1 MPMTCTSTMQSQNTD
16 IEKIISPINDAYLN
30 MCIYESLVFLQEE
43 FFGEA
48 PCQPIEVLRA
58 YVSRAVHA
66 DKVGIFFLLL
76 NIDRRLKEKLMELH
90 QNHAKLA
97 RFFMD
102 LRQELVTTF
111 FCSSQPV
118 LDFVVQCHQTYLI
131 A

>member
-1 MPMTCTSTMQSQNTD
+1 MTCTSTMQSQNTD
-16 IEKIISPINDAYLN
+16 IEKIISPINDAYLD
-30 MCIYESLVFLQEE
+30 MCIYESLVFLEEE

-48 PCQPIEVLRA
+48 PCQPIGVLRA

-76 NIDRRLKEKLMELH
+76 NIDRRLKERLMELH

-97 RFFMD
+97 RFFTD

-111 FCSSQPV
+111 FCSSQAV

>member
-118 LDFVVQCHQTYLI
+118 LDFVLQCQQTYLI

>member
-1 MPMTCTSTMQSQNTD
+1 MTCTSTMQSQNTD

-97 RFFMD
+97 RFFTD

-111 FCSSQPV
+111 FCSSQSV

>member
-1 MPMTCTSTMQSQNTD
+1 MPMTCTSTIQSQNID
-16 IEKIISPINDAYLN
+16 IEKIVSPINDAYLET
-30 MCIYESLVFLQEE
+30 CIYESLVFLEKE
-43 FFGEA
+43 FFGETK
-48 PCQPIEVLRA
+48 CQAIQVLRD

-66 DKVGIFFLLL
+66 HKVGIFFLLL
-76 NIDRRLKEKLMELH
+76 NIDRNLKEKLMHLD
-90 QNHAKLA
+90 HAKMA

-118 LDFVVQCHQTYLI
+118 LDFVLQCQQTYRI

>member
-1 MPMTCTSTMQSQNTD
+1 MPMTCTSTKSQNID
-16 IEKIISPINDAYLN
+16 IEKIVSPINDEYLE
-30 MCIYESLVFLQEE
+30 MCIYESLVFLEKE
-43 FFGEA
+43 FFGDKQ
-48 PCQPIEVLRA
+48 CQAIQLLRD

-66 DKVGIFFLLL
+66 HKVGIFFLLL
-76 NIDRRLKEKLMELH
+76 NIDRNLKEKLMHLD
-90 QNHAKLA
+90 QSHAKMA

-118 LDFVVQCHQTYLI
+118 LDFVVQCQQTYRI

>member
-16 IEKIISPINDAYLN
+16 IEKIISPINDAYLH
-30 MCIYESLVFLQEE
+30 MCIYESLAFLQKE
-43 FFGEA
+43 FFGET
-48 PCQPIEVLRA
+48 PCPAIEVLRA

-76 NIDRRLKEKLMELH
+76 NIDQHLKEKLMQLH

-102 LRQELVTTF
+102 LRQELVTMF

-118 LDFVVQCHQTYLI
+118 LDFVLQCQQTYLI

>member
-16 IEKIISPINDAYLN
+16 IEKIISPINDAYLH
-30 MCIYESLVFLQEE
+30 MCIYESLAFLQKE

-48 PCQPIEVLRA
+48 PCPAIEVLRA

-76 NIDRRLKEKLMELH
+76 NIDQHLKEKLMQLH

-118 LDFVVQCHQTYLI
+118 LDFVLQCQQTYLI

>member
-1 MPMTCTSTMQSQNTD
+1 MPMTCTSTKSQNID
-16 IEKIISPINDAYLN
+16 IEKIVSPINDGYLE
-30 MCIYESLVFLQEE
+30 MCIYESLVFLENE
-43 FFGEA
+43 FFGDKQ
-48 PCQPIEVLRA
+48 CQAIQLLRD

-66 DKVGIFFLLL
+66 HKVCIFFLLL
-76 NIDRRLKEKLMELH
+76 NIDRNLKEKLMHLD
-90 QNHAKLA
+90 QSHAKMA

-118 LDFVVQCHQTYLI
+118 LDFVVQCQQTYRI

>member
-1 MPMTCTSTMQSQNTD
+1 MTCTSTMQSQNTD
-16 IEKIISPINDAYLN
+16 IEKIISPINDAYLD
-30 MCIYESLVFLQEE
+30 MCIYESLAFLQEE

-97 RFFMD
+97 RFFTD

-111 FCSSQPV
+111 FCSAQPV